1 VSSASGA
8 DHNVD
13 IPTLVNQAASDAVS
27 QTEPV
32 LGQSSTTTMT
42 DDNHVDNDTFVTLQ
56 DDDDE
61 EPSDHDVTYMQMA
74 IDLAKAGDSPFPKPM
89 AAAVIVTKSGK
100 VRTHSLFFQNRWIH

>member
-1 VSSASGA
+1 
-8 DHNVD
+8 
-13 IPTLVNQAASDAVS
+13 
-27 QTEPV
+27 
-32 LGQSSTTTMT
+32 MT

-74 IDLAKAGDSPFPKPM
+74 IDLAKAGDSPFPKPT

-100 VRTHSLFFQNRWIH
+100 VRSYSLSLSKPWIHYIGFTLFLLNLESA